1 MNRIGGLERLR
12 MDGNE
17 VIVKITGKAE
27 GMVLVD
33 GHVSPYIKLHWNDL
47 PAPARRQNVR
57 T

>member
-1 MNRIGGLERLR
+1 